1 MSNYREVEK
10 NLESLD
16 EYVLQDKIKNFRK
29 LDLKNMKYEDINNE
43 ILNVLCDEDS
53 GFSYIVNGATYQKN
67 TEFFRVRTLNED
79 VRLNQIMQT
88 SQDFWNPPENLVRN
102 FGRLNKIGESLL
114 YTTPGNPLI
123 CINELKIEPGKFF
136 VLIKYRAIKDIKV
149 NIIGGEYN
157 YERMNIKSKK
167 AIFIHEMINNFLR
180 EEYSREVGIGT
191 EHLYKT
197 SELIAKS
204 FFDLPPE
211 EIQDAWAYISTID
224 KKSYNVCFRPEIAK
238 KKLKLDGA
246 IVANIDEM
254 NNIKCFCVTPGYDEE
269 DKKTYFYEIGS
280 DYQRKVF
287 PNIK

>member
-1 MSNYREVEK
+1 M

-29 LDLKNMKYEDINNE
+29 LNIKEMSNEDLNNE
-43 ILNVLCDEDS
+43 ILNVLCDRDR
-53 GFSYIVNGATYQKN
+53 GFSYFVNLATYPKN
-67 TEFFRVRTLNED
+67 TEFFRVRTFNKD
-79 VRLNQIMQT
+79 IKLNQIMQT
-88 SQDFWNPPENLVRN
+88 SQDFWNPPKSLVRN

-114 YTTPGNPLI
+114 YTTPGDPLI
-123 CINELKIEPGKFF
+123 CINELKIEPDQVF
-136 VLIKYRAIKDIKV
+136 VLIKYSAINDIKV

-157 YERMNIKSKK
+157 YEKLNIKSKK

-197 SELIAKS
+197 SEIIAKS

-238 KKLKLDGA
+238 KKLQLDGA
-246 IVANIDEM
+246 IVASVDVM
-254 NNIKCFCVTPGYDEE
+254 NNIKCFCVTSGYDEE
-269 DKKTYFYEIGS
+269 DKKTYFHEIGS
-280 DYQRKVF
+280 DYQKKIF